1 MTTIEHSTP
10 REVRAA
16 IREKFAKMPANV
28 DHNGMS
34 DLDRQATADATAHWS
49 TDPVTQPVEPESP
62 QVDSTPTGPRPDPSQ
77 GWQDLPAPRPLTPRE
92 RIAAQIRKH
101 DHI

>member
-1 MTTIEHSTP
+1 MTTIEHLTP
-10 REVRAA
+10 RELRAA
-16 IREKFAKMPANV
+16 IREQFAKMPANV

-34 DLDRQATADATAHWS
+34 DLDRQAAADTVAHWS
-49 TDPVTQPVEPESP
+49 TDPVTDPESP

-77 GWQDLPAPRPLTPRE
+77 GWQGLPAQPRPLTPRA

-101 DHI
+101 DHT